1 MNTEEA
7 PPSYEELQNYA
18 PHQEIEKLKKQ
29 LAAVAALLEQQVK
42 RTEAREQFLLYTDD
56 YDVKL
61 KCFKGLGE
69 IINGKW
75 VNECEACP
83 DGDCECEC
91 DSEDEID
98 PEADDEI
105 DPEAEM
111 AEEDEDID
119 VVAINTEDW
128 GIGIDTLYLDEE
140 TRIVYNP
147 LDSDEIGEQLVSGC
161 WIINGRLLW
170 GLATVWR

>member
-29 LAAVAALLEQQVK
+29 LAESEALLAKKDKMIADLWKYRPRWADECQCDS
-42 RTEAREQFLLYTDD
+42 DD
-56 YDVKL
+56 
-61 KCFKGLGE
+61 E
-69 IINGKW
+69 IDPECECECDSDDDIDPE
-75 VNECEACP
+75 VENELAEDSDCEACP

-91 DSEDEID
+91 DSE
-98 PEADDEI
+98 PTNQ
-105 DPEAEM
+105 
-111 AEEDEDID
+111 DID

-147 LDSDEIGEQLVSGC
+147 LDSQRMGEQLLSGC
-161 WIINGRLLW
+161 WIIAGRNI
-170 GLATVWR
+170 GKRATVWA

>member
-29 LAAVAALLEQQVK
+29 LAESELRTDRLARSLLRLAELM
-42 RTEAREQFLLYTDD
+42 RADECECDSEDD
-56 YDVKL
+56 VDPEV
-61 KCFKGLGE
+61 E
-69 IINGKW
+69 
-75 VNECEACP
+75 NELAEDSDCEACP

-91 DSEDEID
+91 DSE
-98 PEADDEI
+98 PTNR
-105 DPEAEM
+105 
-111 AEEDEDID
+111 DID
-119 VVAINTEDW
+119 VAVINTEDW

-147 LDSDEIGEQLVSGC
+147 VTRRRFGEQLLSGC
-161 WIINGRLLW
+161 WIIAGRNI
-170 GLATVWR
+170 GKRATVWA